1 MEWDGEGWIG
11 VDLDGT
17 LAEWN
22 TGDDVNRIG
31 APINTMVGRVK
42 DWVAARIEVRIV
54 TARVS
59 SLGWDGF
66 IDKQKKM
73 IREWT
78 KEHIGAA
85 LEATAEKDMDMV
97 QLWDDRAINRSEEH
111 GTLSHSRLILRR
123 ATCTTETPMEPKE
136 PRKTHQ
142 ITEASPKSSSF
153 RPKEIRTK

>member
-1 MEWDGEGWIG
+1 MEWDGKGWIG

-22 TGDDVNRIG
+22 TGDDVKQIG

-42 DWVAARIEVRIV
+42 DWVTARIEVRIV

-59 SLGWDGF
+59 SLNWDGF
-66 IDKQKKM
+66 IDEQKKM

-78 KEHIGAA
+78 KEHIGTA

-97 QLWDDRAINRSEEH
+97 QLWDDRAITVQKNTGLCLTR
-111 GTLSHSRLILRR
+111 G
-123 ATCTTETPMEPKE
+123 
-136 PRKTHQ
+136 
-142 ITEASPKSSSF
+142 
-153 RPKEIRTK
+153 